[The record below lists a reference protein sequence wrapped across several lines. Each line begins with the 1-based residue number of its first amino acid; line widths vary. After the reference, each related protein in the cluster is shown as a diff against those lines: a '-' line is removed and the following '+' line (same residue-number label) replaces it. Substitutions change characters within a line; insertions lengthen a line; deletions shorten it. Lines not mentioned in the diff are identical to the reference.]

1 MLTIRLSQEQL
12 SFFLLSGLNTK
23 KRELSHTLHGTLGEG
38 AGVEDTAA
46 IVVGTR
52 DEVCGSGGFIN
63 CWTVIVA
70 ASSYL
75 ANLSFN
81 FCRFCLNNGNF
92 GVKFLL
98 GVTFLAGENLAL
110 PLFTLR
116 STGDVDC
123 EEGSEWKDEPWLEVE
138 ASVEKDTSWTL
149 EISPLVKLEMCL
161 SCNNLPLTKLYVSF
175 LSRMSRTVEAMN
187 SASSLVR
194 VVGSRLDRDF
204 ALVLVF
210 DGLVV
215 MLGTR
220 MILLLSVMVM
230 P

>member
-1 MLTIRLSQEQL
+1 MAPKLLVTLFSQEHV
-12 SFFLLSGLNTK
+12 SFLRVSGLNRK

-52 DEVCGSGGFIN
+52 DKVCGTGGFIN

-194 VVGSRLDRDF
+194 MEGSRFDKDF
-204 ALVLVF
+204 AFVLV
-210 DGLVV
+210 
-215 MLGTR
+215 
-220 MILLLSVMVM
+220 
-230 P
+230 